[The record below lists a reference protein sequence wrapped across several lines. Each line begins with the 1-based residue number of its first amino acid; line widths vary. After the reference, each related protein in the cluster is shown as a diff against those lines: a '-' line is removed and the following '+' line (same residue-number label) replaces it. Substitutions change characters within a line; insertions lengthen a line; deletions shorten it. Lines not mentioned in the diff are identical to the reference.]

1 MREHEMHDVTALT
14 NDAVDA
20 LRRGDAA
27 RARTNFERAIA
38 AGGGDAG
45 LFVGLAY
52 ACRAQG
58 DAGAM
63 LSAVDRALAFDP
75 RNLRALMLKA
85 DHLAAA
91 GDERG
96 ASSFY
101 MAVVRAAPEAERLPP
116 ELRAELARASDACNR
131 YAARFETFLRDF
143 IAQRDIPGATHGR
156 FAESLDILVGR
167 RPAYLQ
173 QPRYYY
179 FPGLASIPFHDRA
192 VFPFLDALEA
202 ATGEIREELRAVMS
216 GGPAFE
222 PYLRS
227 DPGRPRRD
235 QAGMVDNPDWGAFYL
250 WKDGERVEENAARCP
265 RTLRALE
272 SVPLC
277 RVTNR
282 SPSVLFSLLR
292 PGAHIP
298 AHNGMV
304 NTRLICHLPL
314 IVPPGCEF
322 RVGNET
328 RAWVEGKAWV
338 FDDTIEHE
346 AWNRSAQPRVILLFE
361 IWRPELSPA
370 ERALV
375 DAMFAA
381 IDAHS
386 GQKPQ
391 WEI

>member
-1 MREHEMHDVTALT
+1 MQDFATLR
-14 NDAVDA
+14 NDGVEA
-20 LRRGDAA
+20 LRRGDAP
-27 RARTNFERAIA
+27 RARKSFERAIA
-38 AGGGDAG
+38 AGGNDAG

-58 DAGAM
+58 DPVATLA
-63 LSAVDRALAFDP
+63 AAERALALEP
-75 RNLRALMLKA
+75 GNLRALLIKA
-85 DHLAAA
+85 DQLAAS

-96 ASSFY
+96 ASAFY
-101 MAVVRAAPEAERLPP
+101 MAAVRGAPAEDRLPAD
-116 ELRAELARASDACNR
+116 LRAELARAADLCNR
-131 YAARFETFLRDF
+131 YAARFESFLRES
-143 IAQRDIPGATHGR
+143 IAARGIVGATQGR
-156 FAESLDILVGR
+156 FAESLDILTGR
-167 RPAYLQ
+167 RSACLQ
-173 QPRYYY
+173 RPRYYY
-179 FPGLASIPFHDRA
+179 FPGLAPIPFHDRA
-192 VFPFLDALEA
+192 DFPFLDELEA
-202 ATGEIREELRAVMS
+202 ATLGIRDELRDVMA

-222 PYLRS
+222 PYVRS
-227 DPGRPRRD
+227 DPSRPRRE
-235 QAGMVDNPDWGAFYL
+235 QAGMLDNPDWGAFYL
-250 WKDGERVEENAARCP
+250 WKDGELVADNAARCP
-265 RTLRALE
+265 RTMRALE

-304 NTRLICHLPL
+304 NTRLIGHLPL
-314 IVPPGCEF
+314 IVPPGCRF

-328 RAWVEGKAWV
+328 REWVEGKAWL

-346 AWNRSAQPRVILLFE
+346 AWNGSEETRVILLFE
-361 IWRPELSPA
+361 TWRPELSA
-370 ERALV
+370 EERALV

>member
-1 MREHEMHDVTALT
+1 MLDLIALR
-14 NDAVDA
+14 NDGLDA

-27 RARTNFERAIA
+27 RARASFERVI
-38 AGGGDAG
+38 AGGGADAA

-52 ACRAQG
+52 SCRAQG
-58 DAGAM
+58 DAVAM
-63 LSAVDRALAFDP
+63 LAAADRALQLEP

-101 MAVVRAAPEAERLPP
+101 MAVVRAVPEPERLPP
-116 ELRAELARASDACNR
+116 DLQAELARASDACNR
-131 YAARFETFLRDF
+131 YAARFESFLRDF
-143 IAQRDIPGATHGR
+143 IAQRDIPGMAHGR

-167 RPAYLQ
+167 KAAFLQ
-173 QPRYYY
+173 RPRYYY

-192 VFPFLDALEA
+192 AFPFLDALEA
-202 ATGEIREELRAVMS
+202 ATGDIRGELHAVMS

-222 PYLRS
+222 PYVRS

-235 QAGMVDNPDWGAFYL
+235 QAGMLDNPDWGAFYL
-250 WKDGERVEENAARCP
+250 WKDGERIEENAARCP
-265 RTLRALE
+265 RTMRALE

-304 NTRLICHLPL
+304 NTRLVCHLPL

-328 RAWVEGKAWV
+328 RPWVEGEAWV

-346 AWNRSAQPRVILLFE
+346 AWNRSAETRVILLFE
-361 IWRPELSPA
+361 IWRPELSSA

>member
-1 MREHEMHDVTALT
+1 MQDLATLRNE
-14 NDAVDA
+14 AVEA
-20 LRRGDAA
+20 LRRGDAP
-27 RARTNFERAIA
+27 RARSSFERAIA

-58 DAGAM
+58 DAAAT
-63 LSAVDRALAFDP
+63 LAAAERALSVEP
-75 RNLRALMLKA
+75 GNLRALLIKA
-85 DHLAAA
+85 DQLAAS
-91 GDERG
+91 GDERA

-101 MAVVRAAPEAERLPP
+101 MAAVRGAPTDDRLPAD
-116 ELRAELARASDACNR
+116 LRTELARATELCNR
-131 YAARFETFLRDF
+131 YAARFESFLRES
-143 IAQRDIPGATHGR
+143 IGRRDIPGAAHGR
-156 FAESLDILVGR
+156 FAESLDILTGR

-173 QPRYYY
+173 RPRYYY

-192 VFPFLDALEA
+192 AFPFLDAVEA
-202 ATGEIREELRAVMS
+202 ATAEIREELRAVMS

-227 DPGRPRRD
+227 DPSRPRRE
-235 QAGMVDNPDWGAFYL
+235 QAGMLDNPDWSAFYL
-250 WKDGERVEENAARCP
+250 WKDGELVADNAARCP
-265 RTLRALE
+265 RTMRALE

-314 IVPPGCEF
+314 IVPQGCEL

-328 RAWVEGKAWV
+328 RQWVEGKAWV

-346 AWNRSAQPRVILLFE
+346 AWNRSAETRVILLFE
-361 IWRPELSPA
+361 IWRPELTA
-370 ERALV
+370 EERMLV

-381 IDAHS
+381 IDDHS